1 MTRAV
6 TFSRAGEPAEILEV
20 RTVEAPPEPGWGHI
34 QVRVRAFAI
43 HPGDLLAVAMT
54 TDVGL
59 TQRVGVE
66 AAGTITEIGPGV
78 AGLTIGQRV
87 AFFPNPG
94 SWAETVNVPAEL
106 AVVVPEGIS
115 DEVAAQ
121 LVCNPIT
128 VLLLR
133 RAAEEHPA
141 VGYDGVVVNN
151 AASSSV
157 GRLFTTHA
165 QDHGID
171 TVSVVRSAE
180 RADELSA
187 LFPDVPVFSTGVN
200 DWRDRLT
207 AVAGARPVAV
217 VLDPVGGRVGTE
229 LFGLLAP
236 GGTLISYGQLEPDP
250 FVLHP
255 LDLVQGS
262 RGLRGMTVFRWST
275 GASAA
280 QRASDIAAALAMVS
294 TYPQVLAPAAV
305 YGLDDIECA
314 VRHASRP
321 GKIGTVVV
329 TI

>member
-6 TFSRAGEPAEILEV
+6 TFSRAGEPADILEV
-20 RTVEAPPEPGWGHI
+20 STVAAPPEPGWGHI

-54 TDVGL
+54 TDVGV
-59 TQRVGVE
+59 TQRVGTE
-66 AAGTITEIGPGV
+66 AAGIITAIGPGV
-78 AGLTIGQRV
+78 SGLTVGQRV

-106 AVVVPEGIS
+106 AVAVPESIS

-121 LVCNPIT
+121 LICNPIT
-128 VLLLR
+128 VLMLR

-157 GRLFTTHA
+157 GRLFTTNA
-165 QDHGID
+165 QDHHIA
-171 TVSVVRSAE
+171 TVSVVRSAQ
-180 RADELSA
+180 RAHELST
-187 LFPDVPVFSTGVN
+187 LFPEVPVFSTDAG
-200 DWRDRLT
+200 DWRDRLS
-207 AVAGARPVAV
+207 AGVGARPVAV

-229 LFGLLAP
+229 LFGLLTP

-250 FVLHP
+250 FVLQP

-262 RGLRGMTVFRWST
+262 RGLRGMTVFRWLT
-275 GASAA
+275 DASAT

-294 TYPQVLAPAAV
+294 AHPQALAPAAV
-305 YGLDDIECA
+305 YRLDDIGAA
-314 VRHASRP
+314 VRHVSEP
-321 GKIGTVVV
+321 GKVGTVVV
-329 TI
+329 TV